1 MTRDK
6 AARDSLS
13 GSSGDYRRVNA
24 SVAMPRSLN
33 AVQISW
39 TYTFKPPLALLPR
52 DAVGEV
58 CMEMTAIRGAAR
70 PVTGPVSSATVRR
83 SRVKPASG
91 NAAEAGAG
99 DRRART
105 HNW

>member
-1 MTRDK
+1 
-6 AARDSLS
+6 
-13 GSSGDYRRVNA
+13 
-24 SVAMPRSLN
+24 MPRSLN

-70 PVTGPVSSATVRR
+70 PVTGPASSATVRR

-105 HNW
+105 QNWKNLRRPAVFPPNGGNGARYDL